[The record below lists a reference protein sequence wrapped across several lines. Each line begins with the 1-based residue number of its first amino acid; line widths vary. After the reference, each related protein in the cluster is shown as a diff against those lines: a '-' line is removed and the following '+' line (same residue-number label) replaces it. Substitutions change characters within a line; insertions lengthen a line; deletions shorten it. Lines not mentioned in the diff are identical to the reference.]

1 MGGISRFRSFLYFEA
16 VLFVLLGA
24 IAIAVPQF
32 LTLGVEMLVGALFL
46 AAGVV
51 QLFRLFDG
59 QESLGFWSQLFSAIL
74 NLVLGGLLL
83 FYPGAGIL
91 SLTYLLILYF
101 ILDGLTK
108 LYYSFQVKPRTN
120 WGWILVSGLL
130 SLVLAGII
138 FSGLPGTATWVIGL
152 LLGINMIFFGI
163 SLASLASALPK
174 PS

>member
-46 AAGVV
+46 AAGIV

-163 SLASLASALPK
+163 SLATLASALPK
-174 PS
+174 AS